1 MTKDGLLLT
10 QKKKRWIIVLFLEK
24 KKCWGCHG
32 LSWIDS
38 ILGEISIQTNQI
50 NWFYVDLDFV
60 DQTEKF
66 EVRLF

>member
-10 QKKKRWIIVLFLEK
+10 QKKKDGLLFYFLK